1 MVIVQLS
8 YQVMGIGKWIQVN
21 VTQDVANALL
31 IEYESYG
38 LPVKLTIQETDLQLA
53 NNG

>member
-21 VTQDVANALL
+21 VSQDVANALL

-38 LPVKLTIQETDLQLA
+38 WPVKLTIQETDLRIVD
-53 NNG
+53 NG